1 MFMPYWGGPGLVKAY
16 SLELLVD
23 AVRQHQASRPQP
35 SPRRLSLG
43 FGRALRTI
51 GRLLT
56 RLGDR
61 LANRQATPSLFNGCL

>member
-1 MFMPYWGGPGLVKAY
+1 LVKAY

-23 AVRQHQASRPQP
+23 AVRQHQAGRPQP
-35 SPRRLSLG
+35 SPRRLSVA
-43 FGRALRTI
+43 FGRALRGT

-61 LANRQATPSLFNGCL
+61 LASRQATPSVFEGCL